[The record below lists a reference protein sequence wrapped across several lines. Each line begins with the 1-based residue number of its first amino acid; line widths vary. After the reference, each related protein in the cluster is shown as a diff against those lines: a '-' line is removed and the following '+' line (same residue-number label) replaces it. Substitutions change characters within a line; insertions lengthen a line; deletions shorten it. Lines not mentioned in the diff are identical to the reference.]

1 MDDGALDAGGVAAG
15 GRPGMSLLVPVQQL
29 SSLSSLVVDPNGDL
43 ADPRPK
49 TRRTRAGTELAGSR
63 LLGGLVRS
71 AAKPESRDFADF
83 GKAEKMK
90 GTKVNSGLG
99 VGSEKEVE
107 DKRDNDAL
115 DMGAGADAEV
125 VKVMDSPEEESEEE
139 KGGWNSNVES
149 PVKIKPQEA
158 PMSPLRKMMSEQ
170 WNVLSRNLPPLPD
183 LKAMSPLSLLLR
195 RGGEMVVEEKVRK
208 GRAQPMA
215 SIKGGNKSKKLVNK
229 KSFLASVNR
238 RRNKLLKGIEKDF
251 YSETSRAPKD
261 SRRLTIK
268 KLLKSEVVKLD
279 VVKIKL
285 IATAFKEAGYKS
297 GSSYLAEAKLMHVEE
312 GGDWTPQL
320 DRVFKMSK
328 RALDRGKGPR
338 KKAPEVPVQVRREA
352 LIRKKKLNTKVL
364 FPRELFQFG
373 IAWMLREAEIR
384 FFEVRDL
391 TVDWQKKRITLC
403 WRTSKCDQSGE
414 EVRRTLQCLCAGDMC
429 AWECPFF
436 STIDLLDKVKKAKG
450 SHSKL
455 ALNGDGSPLRKAQLL
470 EAWCEVFEM
479 KATGHSARRSGALHY
494 IREGWD
500 IPQVG
505 YLGRWKSAMILE
517 YAKEALELT
526 PANKASVP
534 SSWTSGSSHMEV
546 ADLVAKNESMENE
559 SKKKQVEG
567 LKKNMETVRL
577 DIETKMK
584 ELEKECGTGEGCLP
598 PLVQSL
604 AGKVVHVN
612 VALVAS
618 APPVT
623 WRTRCG
629 WFFGKSNFCFIQSS
643 ADVTCLKCKAAQS
656 TEDEF

>member
-1 MDDGALDAGGVAAG
+1 M
-15 GRPGMSLLVPVQQL
+15 
-29 SSLSSLVVDPNGDL
+29 
-43 ADPRPK
+43 
-49 TRRTRAGTELAGSR
+49 
-63 LLGGLVRS
+63 
-71 AAKPESRDFADF
+71 
-83 GKAEKMK
+83 
-90 GTKVNSGLG
+90 
-99 VGSEKEVE
+99 
-107 DKRDNDAL
+107 
-115 DMGAGADAEV
+115 
-125 VKVMDSPEEESEEE
+125 
-139 KGGWNSNVES
+139 
-149 PVKIKPQEA
+149 
-158 PMSPLRKMMSEQ
+158 
-170 WNVLSRNLPPLPD
+170 
-183 LKAMSPLSLLLR
+183 
-195 RGGEMVVEEKVRK
+195 
-208 GRAQPMA
+208 
-215 SIKGGNKSKKLVNK
+215 
-229 KSFLASVNR
+229 
-238 RRNKLLKGIEKDF
+238 
-251 YSETSRAPKD
+251 
-261 SRRLTIK
+261 
-268 KLLKSEVVKLD
+268 VKLD

-338 KKAPEVPVQVRREA
+338 KKAPEVPVQVRKEA
-352 LIRKKKLNTKVL
+352 LIKKKKLNTKVL

-373 IAWMLREAEIR
+373 IAWMLREVEIR

-391 TVDWQKKRITLC
+391 AVDWQKKRITLC

-526 PANKASVP
+526 PANKASTP
-534 SSWTSGSSHMEV
+534 SSWTSGPSHLEV
-546 ADLVAKNESMENE
+546 ADLVAKNEAMVR
-559 SKKKQVEG
+559 KQVES
-567 LKKNMETVRL
+567 LKKNMETVKM
-577 DIETKMK
+577 DIEAKMK
-584 ELEKECGTGEGCLP
+584 DLEKECETGGGCLP

-629 WFFGKSNFCFIQSS
+629 WFFGKSNFCFINGS

>member
-1 MDDGALDAGGVAAG
+1 MDDSTLDAGGLVAA
-15 GRPGMSLLVPVQQL
+15 GRPGMPLLVPLQRM

-43 ADPRPK
+43 ADSRPE
-49 TRRTRAGTELAGSR
+49 TRRSRVSTELVGSR

-90 GTKVNSGLG
+90 DTKVNSI
-99 VGSEKEVE
+99 
-107 DKRDNDAL
+107 L
-115 DMGAGADAEV
+115 DMGTMFGLEGKEVKSTPDLEAETEAEV
-125 VKVMDSPEEESEEE
+125 VKVLDSPGNGSDEEVYERVAEEGSPE
-139 KGGWNSNVES
+139 KRR
-149 PVKIKPQEA
+149 PLEA
-158 PMSPLRKMMSEQ
+158 PMSPLRKLMSDQ

-183 LKAMSPLSLLLR
+183 LKAMSPLALLLR
-195 RGGEMVVEEKVRK
+195 GGGDVVMEEKARK
-208 GRAQPMA
+208 TKTQPMGPA
-215 SIKGGNKSKKLVNK
+215 REGNKIKKVGSK
-229 KSFLASVNR
+229 KSFLATVSR
-238 RRNKLLKGIEKDF
+238 RRSKLLRGIEKDF
-251 YSETSRAPKD
+251 YSDTSRAPKD
-261 SRRLTIK
+261 SRRQTIR

-279 VVKIKL
+279 VAKIKF

-312 GGDWTPQL
+312 GGEWTPQL

-352 LIRKKKLNTKVL
+352 LVRKKKLGTKVL

-373 IAWMLREAEIR
+373 IAWMLREVEIR

-391 TVDWQKKRITLC
+391 EVDWQRKRITLC

-450 SHSKL
+450 SQSKL

-526 PANKASVP
+526 
-534 SSWTSGSSHMEV
+534 
-546 ADLVAKNESMENE
+546 L
-559 SKKKQVEG
+559 Q
-567 LKKNMETVRL
+567 
-577 DIETKMK
+577 
-584 ELEKECGTGEGCLP
+584 
-598 PLVQSL
+598 
-604 AGKVVHVN
+604 AGPQDR
-612 VALVAS
+612 
-618 APPVT
+618 AP
-623 WRTRCG
+623 WRWRI
-629 WFFGKSNFCFIQSS
+629 WSPRMRRW
-643 ADVTCLKCKAAQS
+643 
-656 TEDEF
+656 